1 MGPFDDLFVLLAA
14 YGPGLLFALAVL
26 ETCFV
31 TGLVV
36 PSGVATSVATI
47 LAMEGRLELVPV
59 VMAAG
64 AGGLIGDSVGFWVG
78 RRWGAWLFREG
89 SYWSRLV
96 GGARRRE
103 ADDFFRRHPIY
114 SVTGARL
121 VSFVRTLMPT
131 AAGMS
136 GMTYRRFLSYEV
148 VGLAGWLVLYVS
160 IGLAGRQGW
169 KTATDVV
176 GVGGAALFVAASA
189 VALAVTRRRRAGVR
203 AAARPGEHPR
213 GTGSAEPTGA
223 PPTAQEEKSC

>member
-1 MGPFDDLFVLLAA
+1 MGPFQDLFVQLAEH
-14 YGPGLLFALAVL
+14 GPVLLFALAVL

-47 LAMEGRLELVPV
+47 LAMEGRLEFVPV

-64 AGGLIGDSVGFWVG
+64 VGGFVGDSVGFWVG
-78 RRWGAWLFREG
+78 RRWGGWVFREG
-89 SYWSRLV
+89 SYWSRAV
-96 GGARRRE
+96 GARGRE
-103 ADDFFRRHPIY
+103 MDALFRRHPIY

-136 GMTYRRFLSYEV
+136 GMTYRRFLRYEV
-148 VGLAGWLVLYVS
+148 AGLAGWLLLYVT

-169 KTATDVV
+169 RTATDVV
-176 GVGGAALFVAASA
+176 GFGGAALFVMAS
-189 VALAVTRRRRAGVR
+189 VIALAVTRRRRSRARARGIAAGEWTGPAGSVGP
-203 AAARPGEHPR
+203 AGSPGE
-213 GTGSAEPTGA
+213 
-223 PPTAQEEKSC
+223 EEESC